1 MSQRIQT
8 ELVNI
13 ANEIEDKG
21 YVTDEIKEK
30 LQQLLSNA
38 SMLIALGPTTV
49 MTRNNSEDERMLA
62 DEKDTELYTDIVANE
77 AFSNIFKSEDWG
89 QAEVK
94 LEKVDYKGSIVPGL
108 RVRWSDKVRFVK
120 DWHNK
125 EVFSQ
130 QISPYLAQLELFIA
144 PKWLEWRV
152 ELE

>member
-1 MSQRIQT
+1 MSQRIQA

-13 ANEIEDKG
+13 ANEIEGIG

-30 LQQLLSNA
+30 LQRLLSNA

-49 MTRNNSEDERMLA
+49 VTRNNSEDERMLA

-77 AFSNIFKSEDWG
+77 AFSNVFKSDDWG
-89 QAEVK
+89 EAGVK
-94 LEKVDYKGSIVPGL
+94 LEKVDYKGAIVPAL
-108 RVRWSDKVRFVK
+108 RVHWNDKVRFVK
-120 DWHNK
+120 DWHNTK
-125 EVFSQ
+125 VFSQ
-130 QISPYLAQLELFIA
+130 QISPYLAQIELLIA